1 MRSIERTLLAWI
13 LGALSLG
20 ALVVALVTYLVTL
33 EEMHEVFD
41 ADLKNVAQAVA
52 SYHHAGHGPG
62 GKEVIASPQR
72 NDTPEDSEIVTL
84 TWTPQGQR
92 VFASDS
98 RVDLPFSNIEGLSRP
113 TVQGEA
119 WIVYS
124 SVNDDGV
131 AQAAQRVSARQE
143 MAGESAGKVL
153 PPLIGLVV
161 IVGGLL
167 VFGLRRG
174 LQPLDST
181 AQDVARR
188 SARALEPITLED
200 VPKEIKPLVA
210 SINDLM
216 NRLAVAFATQRRFL
230 ADAAHELRTPIT
242 ALRLQLQLLQRSSD
256 EAERRQAV
264 TDLAAGIDR
273 SQRLVE
279 QLLQVAR
286 SDPDGEL
293 TRREPVDL
301 AELVRATVA
310 SLSIKA
316 EHKGLDLG
324 ADAPDAVMVH
334 GDANQLTVL
343 LNNLVENALR
353 YTPPAGG
360 VVDVTAGLQDGRP
373 LLRVVDNGP
382 GVAESERERVFDR
395 FYRCEAAQSQ
405 SGDGS
410 GSGLGLA
417 IVRAIAERHGA
428 VVTLQVP
435 GGGQGLEVVV
445 LFPAM
450 YTLG

>member
-62 GKEVIASPQR
+62 GEEVIVSPQR
-72 NDTPEDSEIVTL
+72 TDAPEDSEIVTL
-84 TWTPQGQR
+84 TWTPLGQR
-92 VFASDS
+92 VFSSDS
-98 RVDLPFSNIEGLSRP
+98 RVDLPFTNTEGLSRP

-124 SVNDDGV
+124 SVNDEGV
-131 AQAAQRVSARQE
+131 AQAAQRLSARQE

-153 PPLIGLVV
+153 PPLLGLVV

-188 SARALEPITLED
+188 TARALEPITLAA
-200 VPKEIKPLVA
+200 VPKEIVPLVG

-264 TDLAAGIDR
+264 ADLAAGIDR

-286 SDPDGEL
+286 SDPDGEVM
-293 TRREPVDL
+293 RREPVDL

-316 EHKGLDLG
+316 DHKGLDLG
-324 ADAPDAVMVH
+324 AEAPDAVMVH
-334 GDANQLTVL
+334 GDVNQLKVL

-353 YTPPAGG
+353 YTPAGG
-360 VVDVTAGLQDGRP
+360 VVDVAAGLQDGRP

-382 GVAESERERVFDR
+382 GIAESERERVFDR
-395 FYRCEAAQSQ
+395 FYRCEAAHSQ
-405 SGDGS
+405 SDDGS

-428 VVTLQVP
+428 VVTLQLP

-445 LFPAM
+445 RFPAV
-450 YTLG
+450 YPIG

>member
-1 MRSIERTLLAWI
+1 MRSIELTLLTWI

-20 ALVVALVTYLVTL
+20 ALVVALVAYLVTL

-41 ADLKNVAQAVA
+41 ADLENVAQAVA

-62 GKEVIASPQR
+62 GKEVIVSPQR
-72 NDTPEDSEIVTL
+72 TDTPEDSEIVTL
-84 TWTPQGQR
+84 TWTPLGQS
-92 VFASDS
+92 VFSSDS
-98 RVDLPFSNIEGLSRP
+98 RVGLPFSNIEGLSRP
-113 TVQGEA
+113 TVQGQA

-124 SVNDDGV
+124 SVNDEGV

-167 VFGLRRG
+167 VYGLRRG
-174 LQPLDST
+174 LRPLDST
-181 AQDVARR
+181 ARDVAQR
-188 SARALEPITLED
+188 SARSLEPITLEA
-200 VPKEIKPLVA
+200 VPKEIVPIVG

-264 TDLAAGIDR
+264 ADLAAGIDR

-286 SDPDGEL
+286 SDPDGEV

-301 AELVRATVA
+301 AEIVRTTVVA
-310 SLSIKA
+310 LSIKA
-316 EHKGLDLG
+316 ENKGLDLG
-324 ADAPDAVMVH
+324 ADAPDDVMVH
-334 GDANQLTVL
+334 GDENQITVL
-343 LNNLVENALR
+343 LSNLVENALR
-353 YTPPAGG
+353 YTPAGG
-360 VVDVTAGLQDGRP
+360 VVDVTAGLRDGLP
-373 LLRVVDNGP
+373 FLRVVDNGP
-382 GVAESERERVFDR
+382 GIAESERERVFDR
-395 FYRCEAAQSQ
+395 FYRCESAQSQ

-428 VVTLQVP
+428 VVTLQLS

-445 LFPAM
+445 RFPARN
-450 YTLG
+450 TLG

>member
-13 LGALSLG
+13 LGALTLG

-41 ADLKNVAQAVA
+41 ADLKNVAQAVL

-62 GKEVIASPQR
+62 DKEVIASPQR
-72 NDTPEDSEIVTL
+72 SDTPEDSEIVTL

-92 VFASDS
+92 VFASDV
-98 RVDLPFSNIEGLSRP
+98 RVNLPFTSTEGLSRP

-124 SVNDDGV
+124 SVGADGV

-143 MAGESAGKVL
+143 MAGESAAKVF

-161 IVGGLL
+161 VVGGLL

-174 LQPLDST
+174 LQPLDGT
-181 AQDVARR
+181 ARDVAQR
-188 SARALEPITLED
+188 SAQSLEPITLED
-200 VPKEIKPLVA
+200 VPNEIKPLVV

-216 NRLAVAFATQRRFL
+216 HRLAVAFATQRRFL

-242 ALRLQLQLLQRSSD
+242 ALRLQLQLLQRSND
-256 EAERRQAV
+256 DAEHGQAV
-264 TDLAAGIDR
+264 AELAAGIDR

-301 AELVRATVA
+301 AELVRTTVA
-310 SLSIKA
+310 TLSVKA
-316 EHKGLDLG
+316 EHQGLDLG
-324 ADAPDAVMVH
+324 ADAPNTVMLQ
-334 GDANQLTVL
+334 GDVDQLMVL

-353 YTPPAGG
+353 YTPAGG
-360 VVDVTAGLQDGRP
+360 VVDVTAGLHDGRP

-382 GVAESERERVFDR
+382 GIAASERDRVFDR
-395 FYRCEAAQSQ
+395 FYRCEAAQGQ
-405 SGDGS
+405 SADGG

-428 VVTLQVP
+428 EVSLQTP
-435 GGGQGLEVVV
+435 ATGHGLEVRVS
-445 LFPAM
+445 FPAP
-450 YTLG
+450 

>member
-13 LGALSLG
+13 LGALTLG
-20 ALVVALVTYLVTL
+20 AMVVALVTYLVTL

-41 ADLKNVAQAVA
+41 ADLKNVAEAVA
-52 SYHHAGHGPG
+52 SFHHAGHDPG
-62 GKEVIASPQR
+62 GKEFIVSPQR

-84 TWTPQGQR
+84 TWTPQGHR
-92 VFASDS
+92 VFASDP
-98 RVDLPFSNIEGLSRP
+98 RVQLPFSNTGGLSRP

-124 SVNDDGV
+124 SVSDDGV

-143 MAGESAGKVL
+143 MAGESAAKAV
-153 PPLIGLVV
+153 PPLVGLVV
-161 IVGGLL
+161 AVGGLL

-174 LQPLDST
+174 LQPLDGA
-181 AQDVARR
+181 AQDVALR
-188 SARALEPITLED
+188 SARSLEPITLED

-216 NRLAVAFATQRRFL
+216 TRLASAFSTQRRFL

-242 ALRLQLQLLQRSSD
+242 ALRLQLQLLQRSTNDADRSQAI
-256 EAERRQAV
+256 AE
-264 TDLAAGIDR
+264 LAAGIDR

-286 SDPDGEL
+286 SDPDGES

-301 AELVRATVA
+301 AELVRATVSA
-310 SLSIKA
+310 LSIKA
-316 EHKGLDLG
+316 EHRGLDLG
-324 ADAPDAVMVH
+324 ADAKDTVMVH
-334 GDANQLTVL
+334 GDLNQLTVL

-353 YTPPAGG
+353 YTPAGG
-360 VVDVTAGLQDGRP
+360 VVDVAASLQDGRP
-373 LLRVVDNGP
+373 LLRVADSGP
-382 GVAESERERVFDR
+382 GIAESERERVFDR

-428 VVTLQVP
+428 QVSLETP
-435 GGGQGLEVVV
+435 ADGRGLEVKVI
-445 LFPAM
+445 FPEA
-450 YTLG
+450 